1 MDKQIYFYNF
11 FTVHEWWP
19 VFQSPQNQLFL
30 FLSVFFT
37 VVKKENPPRMYW
49 LHVTSFCIEL
59 WLRVPN
65 ILEFEM
71 TTSSKRGIL
80 VAYFCFFHLY
90 LVEADKF
97 KP

>member
-1 MDKQIYFYNF
+1 MF

-59 WLRVPN
+59 
-65 ILEFEM
+65 
-71 TTSSKRGIL
+71 
-80 VAYFCFFHLY
+80 A
-90 LVEADKF
+90 
-97 KP
+97 